1 MLQADIAQS
10 IRDRNSG
17 WPFSYTR
24 QPWSISAGL
33 SLPLWMSFSRA
44 QATSQA
50 KAQEDDAREA
60 TRARRLEVA
69 GTVQLRLGA
78 VRTAYQAAV
87 TLEANRTLA
96 REQLRQLAQDRYRI
110 GQGTA
115 LEVADA
121 QNAVTQAEADDVSAV
136 YDYHQAVVALE
147 AAVGR
152 PLRDAEDT
160 AHVSWSQDRSRPRRG
175 RHHRHRCHEDRR
187 VAATSRSR
195 CASKSLRP
203 VTSCRP

>member
-1 MLQADIAQS
+1 M
-10 IRDRNSG
+10 
-17 WPFSYTR
+17 
-24 QPWSISAGL
+24 SAGL
-33 SLPLWMSFSRA
+33 SLPLWDGFSRA

-69 GTVQLRLGA
+69 GTVQSRLGA

-96 REQLRQLAQDRYRI
+96 REQLQLAQDRYRI

-121 QNAVTQAEADDVSAV
+121 QNAVTQAEADYVSAV

-152 PLRDAEDT
+152 PLR
-160 AHVSWSQDRSRPRRG
+160 
-175 RHHRHRCHEDRR
+175 
-187 VAATSRSR
+187 
-195 CASKSLRP
+195 
-203 VTSCRP
+203 